1 MTFKRRDFL
10 KVSGLAMVG
19 IKNNSIF
26 AGIITEIEMT
36 KINKLVKLFE
46 QKFVA
51 HPWHGV
57 TLGENAP
64 NEVKAYIE
72 INPSDQIKYEIDKP
86 SGHIFIDRPQKYSN
100 IVPALYGFV
109 PQTYCDTL
117 VADYCMK
124 HSGKTNIVGDA
135 DPLDIIVLSE
145 RIIDRGDIL
154 VDCIPVG
161 GFRMIDG
168 GEADD
173 KIIAVLKDDQAYGKM
188 KNIEEIPSLVLD
200 RVKHFFLTYK
210 SNPNSDG
217 SDKKVEITHTYGRE
231 EALEIIK
238 LSNQDYLNKYGD
250 VNADFA
256 DTLRALLG

>member
-1 MTFKRRDFL
+1 MTIERRNFIKL
-10 KVSGLAMVG
+10 SALALVGL
-19 IKNNSIF
+19 KNNSSF
-26 AGIITEIEMT
+26 AEIIRKLEMSDI
-36 KINKLVKLFE
+36 KKLVALFE

-57 TLGENAP
+57 TIGEESP
-64 NEVKAYIE
+64 NMVKAYIE
-72 INPSDQIKYEIDKP
+72 INPTDQIKYEIDKP

-109 PQTYCDTL
+109 PQTYCDGL
-117 VADYCMK
+117 VADYCMEK
-124 HSGKTNIVGDA
+124 SGLTGIVGDA

-145 RIIDRGDIL
+145 RNIDRGNIL

-188 KNIEEIPSLVLD
+188 TEIDEIPSLVLD

-210 SNPNSDG
+210 SNPNDDG

-231 EALEIIK
+231 EALEVIK
-238 LSNQDYLNKYGD
+238 LSNKDYLNKYGN
-250 VNADFA
+250 VNEEFEKV
-256 DTLRALLG
+256 LGDIIK

>member
-1 MTFKRRDFL
+1 M
-10 KVSGLAMVG
+10 S
-19 IKNNSIF
+19 
-26 AGIITEIEMT
+26 
-36 KINKLVKLFE
+36 KIDQLINLFN

-57 TLGENAP
+57 TIGENSP

-72 INPSDQIKYEIDKP
+72 INPTDQIKYEIDKP

-100 IVPALYGFV
+100 IVPALYGFL

-117 VADYCMK
+117 VADFCMEK
-124 HSGKTNIVGDA
+124 SGKTGIVGDA

-145 RIIDRGDIL
+145 RNIDRGNIL

-173 KIIAVLKDDQAYGKM
+173 KIIAVLKDDQVYGKM
-188 KNIEEIPSLVLD
+188 TSIDEVPSLVLD

-210 SNPNSDG
+210 TNPNNDG
-217 SDKKVEITHTYGRE
+217 SDKKVEITHTYGQN
-231 EALEIIK
+231 EAFEVIK
-238 LSNQDYLNKYGD
+238 RSNKDYINKYGD
-250 VNADFA
+250 VNLEFA
-256 DTLRALLG
+256 QTLKALLK

>member
-1 MTFKRRDFL
+1 MNT
-10 KVSGLAMVG
+10 
-19 IKNNSIF
+19 
-26 AGIITEIEMT
+26 TEELI
-36 KINKLVKLFE
+36 KLFE

-57 TLGENAP
+57 TIGEDMP
-64 NEVKAYIE
+64 SMVRAYIE

-86 SGHIFIDRPQKYSN
+86 SGHILIDRPQKYSN

-109 PQTYCDTL
+109 PQTYCDQRI
-117 VADYCMK
+117 ADYCMAK
-124 HSGKTNIVGDA
+124 SGKTGIVGDG

-145 RIIDRGDIL
+145 RTIDRGNIF

-173 KIIAVLKDDQAYGKM
+173 KIIAVLKDDQAYGDIR
-188 KNIEEIPSLVLD
+188 NIEDIPSKVLD

-210 SNPNSDG
+210 ENPNGDG
-217 SDKKVEITHTYGRE
+217 SDKTVEITHTYGRD
-231 EALEIIK
+231 EALEVIR
-238 LSNQDYLNKYGD
+238 LSHQDYTAIYGD
-250 VNADFA
+250 VNKKFA
-256 DTLRALLG
+256 DALSKLA

>member
-1 MTFKRRDFL
+1 M
-10 KVSGLAMVG
+10 S
-19 IKNNSIF
+19 N
-26 AGIITEIEMT
+26 TEELI
-36 KINKLVKLFE
+36 KLFE

-57 TLGENAP
+57 TIGENMP
-64 NEVKAYIE
+64 NQVRAYIE

-86 SGHIFIDRPQKYSN
+86 SGHIIIDRPQKYSN

-109 PQTYCDTL
+109 PQTYCDKK
-117 VADYCMK
+117 VAEYCMAK
-124 HSGKTNIVGDA
+124 SGKTGILGDG

-145 RIIDRGDIL
+145 RTIDRGNIL

-173 KIIAVLKDDQAYGKM
+173 KIIAVLKDDQAYGHIR
-188 KNIEEIPSLVLD
+188 NIEDIPSKVLD

-210 SNPNSDG
+210 ENPNVDG
-217 SDKKVEITHTYGRE
+217 SDKTVEITHTYGRE
-231 EALEIIK
+231 EALEVIR
-238 LSNQDYLNKYGD
+238 LSHQDYTAIYGD
-250 VNADFA
+250 VTKKFA
-256 DTLRALLG
+256 EALSKI

>member
-10 KVSGLAMVG
+10 KVSTLAMAG
-19 IKNNSIF
+19 LKNNSSFAQIF
-26 AGIITEIEMT
+26 RKLEMSDI
-36 KINKLVKLFE
+36 KKLVELFE

-57 TLGENAP
+57 TIGENSP
-64 NEVKAYIE
+64 NELKAYIE
-72 INPSDQIKYEIDKP
+72 INPTDQIKYEIDKP

-109 PQTYCDTL
+109 PQTYCDNL
-117 VADYCMK
+117 VADFCMEK
-124 HSGKTNIVGDA
+124 SGRTGIVGDG

-145 RIIDRGDIL
+145 RNIDRGNIL

-173 KIIAVLKDDQAYGKM
+173 KIIAVLKDDQAYGKIT
-188 KNIEEIPSLVLD
+188 NIEDVPGMVID
-200 RVKHFFLTYK
+200 RVKHFFMTYK
-210 SNPNSDG
+210 TNPNNDG

-231 EALEIIK
+231 EALEVIK

-250 VNADFA
+250 VNKDFE
-256 DTLRALLG
+256 TALENLVK

>member
-1 MTFKRRDFL
+1 M
-10 KVSGLAMVG
+10 
-19 IKNNSIF
+19 IKIKTMS
-26 AGIITEIEMT
+26 
-36 KINKLVKLFE
+36 KIDKLVKLFE

-57 TLGENAP
+57 TIGENSP
-64 NEVKAYIE
+64 QEVKAYIE
-72 INPSDQIKYEIDKP
+72 INSNDQIKYEIDKP
-86 SGHIFIDRPQKYSN
+86 SGLIFIDRPQKYSN
-100 IVPALYGFV
+100 IVPALYGFL

-117 VADYCMK
+117 VADYCMEK
-124 HSGKTNIVGDA
+124 SGKKDIVGDA

-145 RIIDRGDIL
+145 RNIDRGNIL
-154 VDCIPVG
+154 VDCVPLG

-188 KNIEEIPSLVLD
+188 TDISEVPALVLD

-210 SNPNSDG
+210 TNPNNDG
-217 SDKKVEITHTYGRE
+217 SDKKVEITHTYGRA
-231 EALEIIK
+231 EALKVIE

-250 VNADFA
+250 VKNDFA
-256 DTLRALLG
+256 KVLAEVVGE

>member
-1 MTFKRRDFL
+1 MSDI
-10 KVSGLAMVG
+10 S
-19 IKNNSIF
+19 
-26 AGIITEIEMT
+26 
-36 KINKLVKLFE
+36 KLVKLFE

-57 TLGENAP
+57 TIGEDVP
-64 NEVKAYIE
+64 NLVKAYIE
-72 INPSDQIKYEIDKP
+72 INPNDQIKYEIDKP

-109 PQTYCDTL
+109 PQTYCDNL
-117 VADYCMK
+117 VADFCMEK
-124 HSGKTNIVGDA
+124 SGRKDIVGDG

-145 RIIDRGDIL
+145 RNIDRGNIL
-154 VDCIPVG
+154 VDCVPVG

-188 KNIEEIPSLVLD
+188 TSIDELPALVLD

-210 SNPNSDG
+210 TNPNNDG
-217 SDKKVEITHTYGRE
+217 SDKKVEITHTYGKK
-231 EALEIIK
+231 EAFEVIK
-238 LSNQDYLNKYGD
+238 RSNQDYLNKYGD
-250 VNADFA
+250 VNQEFA
-256 DTLRALLG
+256 ATLKAFVQG

>member
-1 MTFKRRDFL
+1 MSLDRRDFIKL
-10 KVSGLAMVG
+10 SGLVFLG
-19 IKNNSIF
+19 LKNNSTFDENFRKDKMSDI
-26 AGIITEIEMT
+26 
-36 KINKLVKLFE
+36 KKLVKLFE

-57 TLGENAP
+57 TIGEQYP
-64 NEVKAYIE
+64 NEIKAYIE
-72 INPSDQIKYEIDKP
+72 INPNDQIKYEIDKP
-86 SGHIFIDRPQKYSN
+86 SGHILIDRPQKYSN

-109 PQTYCDTL
+109 PQTYCDNL
-117 VADYCMK
+117 VADFCMEK
-124 HSGKTNIVGDA
+124 SGRTDIIGDA

-145 RIIDRGDIL
+145 RNIDRGNIL

-173 KIIAVLKDDQAYGKM
+173 KIIAVLKDDQAYGHIR
-188 KNIEEIPSLVLD
+188 NIEDVPSKVVD

-210 SNPNSDG
+210 SNPNNDG

-231 EALEIIK
+231 EALEVIK

-250 VNADFA
+250 VNADFES
-256 DTLRALLG
+256 ALEGLLK

>member
-1 MTFKRRDFL
+1 MSD
-10 KVSGLAMVG
+10 
-19 IKNNSIF
+19 
-26 AGIITEIEMT
+26 IT
-36 KINKLVKLFE
+36 KLVKLFE

-57 TLGENAP
+57 TIGEDAP
-64 NEVKAYIE
+64 DMVKAYIE
-72 INPSDQIKYEIDKP
+72 INSNDQIKYEIDKP

-100 IVPALYGFV
+100 IVPALYGFI

-117 VADYCMK
+117 VAEFCMEK
-124 HSGKTNIVGDA
+124 SGKTNIVGDA

-145 RIIDRGDIL
+145 RNIDRGNIL

-173 KIIAVLKDDQAYGKM
+173 KIIAVLKDDQVYGKM
-188 KNIEEIPSLVLD
+188 TSIEEVPTLVLD

-210 SNPNSDG
+210 TNPNNDG
-217 SDKKVEITHTYGRE
+217 SDKKVEITHTYGRD
-231 EALEIIK
+231 EAYEVIK
-238 LSNQDYLNKYGD
+238 RSNDDYINKYGD
-250 VNADFA
+250 VNIEFA
-256 DTLRALLG
+256 ETLKRLFEK

>member
-1 MTFKRRDFL
+1 M
-10 KVSGLAMVG
+10 S
-19 IKNNSIF
+19 N
-26 AGIITEIEMT
+26 T
-36 KINKLVKLFE
+36 KDLIKLFE

-57 TLGENAP
+57 TIGEDVP

-72 INPSDQIKYEIDKP
+72 INSNDQIKYEIDKP
-86 SGHIFIDRPQKYSN
+86 SGHIMIDRPQKYSN

-109 PQTYCDTL
+109 PQTYCDKK
-117 VADYCMK
+117 VADFCMEK
-124 HSGKTNIVGDA
+124 SGLTGIVGDS

-145 RIIDRGDIL
+145 RNIDRGNIL

-173 KIIAVLKDDQAYGKM
+173 KIIAVLKDDQAYGHIR
-188 KNIEEIPSLVLD
+188 NIEEVPSKVID

-210 SNPNSDG
+210 ENPNDDG

-231 EALEIIK
+231 EAFEVIK
-238 LSNQDYLNKYGD
+238 LSNEDYLNIYGD
-250 VNADFA
+250 VNEKFE
-256 DTLRALLG
+256 TALSQLV

>member
-1 MTFKRRDFL
+1 M
-10 KVSGLAMVG
+10 S
-19 IKNNSIF
+19 N
-26 AGIITEIEMT
+26 
-36 KINKLVKLFE
+36 INDLVKLFE

-57 TLGENAP
+57 TIGENMP

-72 INPSDQIKYEIDKP
+72 INPNDQIKYEIDKP

-100 IVPALYGFV
+100 IVPALYGFI
-109 PQTYCDTL
+109 PQTYCD
-117 VADYCMK
+117 AKIAAYCMEK
-124 HSGKTNIVGDA
+124 SGKSGIVGDA

-145 RIIDRGDIL
+145 RNIDRGNIL

-173 KIIAVLKDDQAYGKM
+173 KIIAVLKDDQAYGDC
-188 KNIEEIPSLVLD
+188 KNIDEIPSKVID

-210 SNPNSDG
+210 ENPNSDG
-217 SDKKVEITHTYGRE
+217 SDKKVEITHTYGRD
-231 EALEIIK
+231 EALEVIR
-238 LSNQDYLNKYGD
+238 LSNEDYLNVYGD
-250 VNADFA
+250 VNQKFA
-256 DTLRALLG
+256 AELAKIGS

>member
-1 MTFKRRDFL
+1 MSK
-10 KVSGLAMVG
+10 
-19 IKNNSIF
+19 
-26 AGIITEIEMT
+26 TEDLI
-36 KINKLVKLFE
+36 KLFE

-57 TLGENAP
+57 TIGDDVP

-72 INPSDQIKYEIDKP
+72 INSNDQIKYEIDKP
-86 SGHIFIDRPQKYSN
+86 SGHIMIDRPQKYSN

-109 PQTYCDTL
+109 PQTYCDKK
-117 VADYCMK
+117 VADFCMVK
-124 HSGKTNIVGDA
+124 SGLTGIVGDR

-145 RIIDRGDIL
+145 RNIDRGNIL

-173 KIIAVLKDDQAYGKM
+173 KIIAVLKDDQAYGHIR
-188 KNIEEIPSLVLD
+188 NIEDVPSKVID

-210 SNPNSDG
+210 ENPNDDG

-231 EALEIIK
+231 EAFEVIK
-238 LSNQDYLNKYGD
+238 MSNEDYLDIYGD
-250 VNADFA
+250 VNKKFEA
-256 DTLRALLG
+256 ALSQLV

>member
-1 MTFKRRDFL
+1 MST
-10 KVSGLAMVG
+10 
-19 IKNNSIF
+19 IKDL
-26 AGIITEIEMT
+26 M
-36 KINKLVKLFE
+36 KLFE

-57 TLGENAP
+57 TIGENMP

-72 INPSDQIKYEIDKP
+72 INPNDQIKYEIDKP

-109 PQTYCDTL
+109 PQTYCAQKI
-117 VADYCMK
+117 ADYCMEK
-124 HSGKTNIVGDA
+124 SGLTGIVGDS

-145 RIIDRGDIL
+145 RNIDRGNIL

-173 KIIAVLKDDQAYGKM
+173 KIIAVLKDDQAYGHIR
-188 KNIEEIPSLVLD
+188 NIEDVPPKVID

-210 SNPNSDG
+210 ENPNQDG

-231 EALEIIK
+231 EALKVIK
-238 LSNQDYLNKYGD
+238 LSNEDYLDIYGD
-250 VNADFA
+250 VNKKFE
-256 DTLRALLG
+256 TALASLV

>member
-1 MTFKRRDFL
+1 M
-10 KVSGLAMVG
+10 S
-19 IKNNSIF
+19 
-26 AGIITEIEMT
+26 
-36 KINKLVKLFE
+36 KIDKLVRLFE

-57 TLGENAP
+57 TIGENAP

-72 INPSDQIKYEIDKP
+72 INSNDQIKYEIDKP
-86 SGHIFIDRPQKYSN
+86 SGLIFIDRPQKYSN
-100 IVPALYGFV
+100 IVPALYGFL

-117 VADYCMK
+117 VADFCMEK
-124 HSGKTNIVGDA
+124 SGKTGIIGDA

-145 RIIDRGDIL
+145 RNIDRGNIL

-188 KNIEEIPSLVLD
+188 TSIDEIPSLVLD

-210 SNPNSDG
+210 TNPNGDG

-231 EALEIIK
+231 EALKVIE

-250 VNADFA
+250 VKNDFA
-256 DTLRALLG
+256 KILAEVVSETV

>member
-1 MTFKRRDFL
+1 M
-10 KVSGLAMVG
+10 S
-19 IKNNSIF
+19 N
-26 AGIITEIEMT
+26 TEDLI
-36 KINKLVKLFE
+36 KLFE

-57 TLGENAP
+57 TIGDDVP

-72 INPSDQIKYEIDKP
+72 INSNDQIKYEIDKP
-86 SGHIFIDRPQKYSN
+86 SGHIMIDRPQKYSN

-109 PQTYCDTL
+109 PQTYCDKK
-117 VADYCMK
+117 VADFCMEK
-124 HSGKTNIVGDA
+124 SGLTGIVGDR

-145 RIIDRGDIL
+145 RNIDRGNIL

-173 KIIAVLKDDQAYGKM
+173 KIIAVLKDDQAYGHIR
-188 KNIEEIPSLVLD
+188 NIEDVPSKVID

-210 SNPNSDG
+210 ENPNDDG

-231 EALEIIK
+231 EAFEVIK
-238 LSNQDYLNKYGD
+238 MSNEDYLDIYGD
-250 VNADFA
+250 VNKKFEA
-256 DTLRALLG
+256 ALSQLV

>member
-1 MTFKRRDFL
+1 M
-10 KVSGLAMVG
+10 
-19 IKNNSIF
+19 KNMS
-26 AGIITEIEMT
+26 
-36 KINKLVKLFE
+36 KIDKLVKLFE

-57 TLGENAP
+57 TIGENAP

-72 INPSDQIKYEIDKP
+72 INANDQIKYEIDKP
-86 SGHIFIDRPQKYSN
+86 SGLIFIDRPQKYSN
-100 IVPALYGFV
+100 IVPALYGFL
-109 PQTYCDTL
+109 PQTYCDSL
-117 VADYCMK
+117 VAEYCMEK
-124 HSGKTNIVGDA
+124 SGKTNIVGDG

-145 RIIDRGDIL
+145 RNIDRGNIL
-154 VDCIPVG
+154 VDCVPVG

-188 KNIEEIPSLVLD
+188 TDINEIPALVLD

-210 SNPNSDG
+210 TNPNNDG
-217 SDKKVEITHTYGRE
+217 SDKKVEITHVYGRE
-231 EALEIIK
+231 EALKVIE

-250 VNADFA
+250 VKNDFA
-256 DTLRALLG
+256 KVLAEVVAEKV

>member
-1 MTFKRRDFL
+1 M
-10 KVSGLAMVG
+10 S
-19 IKNNSIF
+19 N
-26 AGIITEIEMT
+26 TEDLI
-36 KINKLVKLFE
+36 KLFE

-57 TLGENAP
+57 TIGDDVP

-72 INPSDQIKYEIDKP
+72 INSNDQIKYEIDKP
-86 SGHIFIDRPQKYSN
+86 SGHIMIDRPQKYSN

-109 PQTYCDTL
+109 PQTYCDKK
-117 VADYCMK
+117 VADFCMEK
-124 HSGKTNIVGDA
+124 SGLTGIVGDR

-145 RIIDRGDIL
+145 RNIDRGNIL

-173 KIIAVLKDDQAYGKM
+173 KIIAVLKDDQAYGHIR
-188 KNIEEIPSLVLD
+188 NIEDVPLKVID

-210 SNPNSDG
+210 ENPNDDG

-231 EALEIIK
+231 EAFEVIK
-238 LSNQDYLNKYGD
+238 MSNEDYLDIYGD
-250 VNADFA
+250 VNKKFEA
-256 DTLRALLG
+256 ALSQLV

>member
-1 MTFKRRDFL
+1 MSD
-10 KVSGLAMVG
+10 
-19 IKNNSIF
+19 IKDLI
-26 AGIITEIEMT
+26 
-36 KINKLVKLFE
+36 KLFE

-57 TLGENAP
+57 TIGEDVP

-72 INPSDQIKYEIDKP
+72 INPHDQIKYEIDKP
-86 SGHIFIDRPQKYSN
+86 SGHILIDRPQKYSN

-109 PQTYCDTL
+109 PQTYCDEK
-117 VADYCMK
+117 VANYCMEK
-124 HSGKTNIVGDA
+124 SGRTGIVGDE

-145 RIIDRGDIL
+145 RNIDRGNIL

-173 KIIAVLKDDQAYGKM
+173 KIIAVLKDDQAYGHIR
-188 KNIEEIPSLVLD
+188 NIEDVPSKVID

-210 SNPNSDG
+210 EDPNSDG
-217 SDKKVEITHTYGRE
+217 GNKKVEITHTYGRE
-231 EALEIIK
+231 EALEVIK
-238 LSNQDYLNKYGD
+238 LSNEDYLNIYGD
-250 VNADFA
+250 VNEKFQE
-256 DTLRALLG
+256 ALAKMV

>member
-1 MTFKRRDFL
+1 M
-10 KVSGLAMVG
+10 
-19 IKNNSIF
+19 
-26 AGIITEIEMT
+26 MT
-36 KINKLVKLFE
+36 KLNKLIQLFE

-72 INPSDQIKYEIDKP
+72 INPTDQIKYEIDKP

-100 IVPALYGFV
+100 IVPALYGFL

-117 VADYCMK
+117 VADYCMEK
-124 HSGKTNIVGDA
+124 SGKTGIVGDA
-135 DPLDIIVLSE
+135 DPLDIIVISE
-145 RIIDRGDIL
+145 RNIDRGDIL
-154 VDCIPVG
+154 VNCIPVG

-188 KNIEEIPSLVLD
+188 KNIDEIPSLVLD
-200 RVKHFFLTYK
+200 RIKHFFLTYK
-210 SNPNSDG
+210 SNPNADG
-217 SDKKVEITHTYGRE
+217 SDKKVEITDTYGKE
-231 EALEIIK
+231 EALKVIN
-238 LSNQDYLNKYGD
+238 LSHQDYLNKYGN
-250 VNADFA
+250 VNTDFA
-256 DTLRALLG
+256 DTLKALLG

>member
-1 MTFKRRDFL
+1 MSNID
-10 KVSGLAMVG
+10 
-19 IKNNSIF
+19 
-26 AGIITEIEMT
+26 E
-36 KINKLVKLFE
+36 LVKLFE

-57 TLGENAP
+57 HIGEDMP
-64 NEVKAYIE
+64 NMIKAYIE

-86 SGHIFIDRPQKYSN
+86 TGHILIDRPQKYSN
-100 IVPALYGFV
+100 IVPALYGFI
-109 PQTYCDTL
+109 PQTYCDEKI
-117 VADYCMK
+117 AAYCMEK
-124 HSGKTNIVGDA
+124 SGKTGIVGDA

-145 RIIDRGDIL
+145 RNIDRGNIL

-173 KIIAVLKDDQAYGKM
+173 KIIAVLKDDQAYGDIR
-188 KNIEEIPSLVLD
+188 NIEDVPAKVID

-210 SNPNSDG
+210 ENPNQDN

-231 EALEIIK
+231 EALEVIR
-238 LSNQDYLNKYGD
+238 LSNEDYKNVYGD
-250 VNADFA
+250 VNQSFNK
-256 DTLRALLG
+256 ALAKVLS